1 MRLQMPPS
9 ASALTAGTKARDMQM
24 AATTN
29 RKAEYFMTLDANVV
43 QPVTLT
49 MNTVDTRTVDTVDTG
64 TVDTG
69 RWTRTVDTLTVYT
82 AEMDSDTVEM
92 DSDTVEVDTD
102 GRWTR
107 RRRTRDTGG
116 GHGGVGRRD
125 GTRRRRTRKQ

>member
-1 MRLQMPPS
+1 MTPS

-24 AATTN
+24 AATAN
-29 RKAEYFMTLDANVV
+29 RKAEYFMALDANVV
-43 QPVTLT
+43 QPVPLT
-49 MNTVDTRTVDTVDTG
+49 MNTVDTG

-92 DSDTVEVDTD
+92 DLDTVEVDTD

-107 RRRTRDTGG
+107 RRRTRDTGD

-125 GTRRRRTRKQ
+125 GTRRRKTRKR